1 MFSGREYAVF
11 HNKVLHIKVQKG
23 ISSEKN
29 QIFFVDV
36 KKLRGIDGYVKLVFN
51 TMKET
56 EIKLYDRY
64 YGSAY
69 QNGDGVYAW
78 RSGITEVI
86 YSI

>member
-11 HNKVLHIKVQKG
+11 NDKILKNVQKG

-36 KKLRGIDGYVKLVFN
+36 KKLRRIDGYVKLVYN

-56 EIKLYDRY
+56 ETKLYDKF
-64 YGSAY
+64 YGTACLKK
-69 QNGDGVYAW
+69 GVYVW
-78 RSGITEVI
+78 ELGITEVI

>member
-11 HNKVLHIKVQKG
+11 NDKILNNVQKG

-36 KKLRGIDGYVKLVFN
+36 KKLRRIDGYVKLVYN

-56 EIKLYDRY
+56 ETKLYDRY
-64 YGSAY
+64 YGSAHE
-69 QNGDGVYAW
+69 NNNKVYAW
-78 RSGITEVI
+78 QLGITVVI